1 MRNSLF
7 TLVGSAALALFAVG
21 CAGPEQKLGRGVG
34 NTFEIVRMGEMR
46 RSVEQANLF
55 QSPDVAYTTGVIHGM
70 DRSLAR
76 TGLGLW
82 EIVTFPIPNHGKSYD
97 PIATRY
103 LNGSPIYPTSY
114 TPKWIG
120 GDSTMETDMA
130 LGMSGGDV
138 APMIPGSRFRI
149 FDN

>member
-7 TLVGSAALALFAVG
+7 TLAGCAALALFAVG
-21 CAGPEQKLGRGVG
+21 CAGPEQKLGRGVS
-34 NTFEIVRMGEMR
+34 NSFEIVRMGEMR
-46 RSVEQANLF
+46 HSVEQANLF
-55 QSPDVAYTTGVIHGM
+55 ESPNVAYTTGVIHGLN
-70 DRSLAR
+70 RSLAR

-82 EIVTFPIPNHGKSYD
+82 EIATFPIPNHGSSYG

-103 LNGSPIYPTSY
+103 FSGSPIYPDSY
-114 TPKWIG
+114 APKWIG
-120 GDSTMETDMA
+120 GDSTMETDMS